1 MAPPRYRRHAGIC
14 KIAGNGDRGN
24 GDRGN
29 GDRGNGDR
37 GKARVVGPSYR
48 ALPNLRR
55 AI

>member
-14 KIAGNGDRGN
+14 KIAGN

>member
-24 GDRGN
+24 GDRG
-29 GDRGNGDR
+29 
-37 GKARVVGPSYR
+37 KARVVGPSYR
-48 ALPNLRR
+48 ALPNRRR